1 MRESIMSNFRELG
14 LLDIRNFAN
23 PHSSAL
29 FYLYNQDL
37 SPKSSLIKIPVP
49 KHFPIIIYRDSV
61 SKPLNT
67 KK

>member
-37 SPKSSLIKIPVP
+37 SPKSSLIKYQ
-49 KHFPIIIYRDSV
+49 FPNISQ
-61 SKPLNT
+61 L
-67 KK
+67 